1 MANKET
7 RAAIVAT
14 EEIDLT
20 DYKLSKK
27 NFQYA
32 NVSIAFEKNFV
43 HNSIGKK
50 MYSEY
55 AEIIRNTTVY
65 ATTSNSIPHLIP
77 VANFKINDIFGLN
90 GGEPI
95 SCLAK
100 VNAVYNT
107 TPSKVAFVLEFY
119 DFTRGNE
126 EVEFENVR
134 IIKDG
139 TLYSNELRKLIK

>member
-1 MANKET
+1 MENKET

-43 HNSIGKK
+43 HNSIGEK

-55 AEIIRNTTVY
+55 AEIIRN
-65 ATTSNSIPHLIP
+65 S
-77 VANFKINDIFGLN
+77 KLN
-90 GGEPI
+90 M
-95 SCLAK
+95 
-100 VNAVYNT
+100 
-107 TPSKVAFVLEFY
+107 
-119 DFTRGNE
+119 
-126 EVEFENVR
+126 
-134 IIKDG
+134 
-139 TLYSNELRKLIK
+139 